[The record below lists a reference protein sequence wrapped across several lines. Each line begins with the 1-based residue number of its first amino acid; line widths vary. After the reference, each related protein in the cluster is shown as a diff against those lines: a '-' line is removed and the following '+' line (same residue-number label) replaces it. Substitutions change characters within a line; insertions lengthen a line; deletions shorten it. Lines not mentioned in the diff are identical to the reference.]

1 MTDTRY
7 DFLRDSF
14 FNVYTPVETP
24 KVELNLPLFDKPID
38 ISSWA
43 SGISP
48 SGIPIVKPREQEQT
62 SQQTPQQTNYSI
74 IIDNAEEIPI
84 QTSRSSQSS
93 TKSYNSE
100 SNGAK
105 ILSSIID
112 EVSNEVGYEGLKDE
126 TTKKLIM
133 LQASRESNF
142 RQKVDNPA
150 GSATGYFQFIDST
163 RKRYSNYSRED
174 FKNDPKEQVRAAYK
188 YFKDIQAM
196 PQSKKLLNNGY
207 NLAQV
212 TALGWWLP
220 KSMDM
225 ILNGIKNHSEGGYSI
240 TQAINDYKDF
250 S

>member
-1 MTDTRY
+1 MADTRY
-7 DFLRDSF
+7 DFLKDSF

-24 KVELNLPLFDKPID
+24 KVELKLPLFDSPID
-38 ISSWA
+38 VSSWV
-43 SGISP
+43 SRISP
-48 SGIPIVKPREQEQT
+48 SGVPIVKPKEQE
-62 SQQTPQQTNYSI
+62 QTPQQTNYSI

-84 QTSRSSQSS
+84 QSSKSSESS
-93 TKSYNSE
+93 TKKYNFE

-105 ILSSIID
+105 TLSSIID
-112 EVSNEVGYEGLKDE
+112 EVSNEAGYEGLKDE
-126 TTKKLIM
+126 ITKKLIM

-142 RQKVDNPA
+142 RQKVDNPE

-188 YFKDIQAM
+188 YLKDIQAM

-225 ILNGIKNHSEGGYSI
+225 ILSGTRNHSQGGYSI
-240 TQAINDYKDF
+240 AQAINDYKDF